1 VSDAAFINQ
10 VHSEVIQVLTAM
22 NR

>member
-22 NR
+22 KR